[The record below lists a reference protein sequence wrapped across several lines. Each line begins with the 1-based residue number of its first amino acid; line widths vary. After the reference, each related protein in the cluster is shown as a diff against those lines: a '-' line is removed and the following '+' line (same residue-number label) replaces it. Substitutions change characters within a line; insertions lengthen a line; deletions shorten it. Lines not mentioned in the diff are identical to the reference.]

1 VPMNSVTKSLFILY
15 VEDQARSAA
24 FYSRVLDS
32 PPSLDEP
39 GFTEFQLSENTVL
52 GLMSVTGVKH
62 LLGPR
67 LPDPTQAAGVPRGEL
82 YLVVRDP
89 LVYHQ
94 RALEAGAMELSG
106 FEQRD
111 WGDWAAYSL
120 DPDGHVLTFA
130 KQEEP
135 ASA

>member
-1 VPMNSVTKSLFILY
+1 MNSVTKSLFILY

-39 GFTEFQLSENTVL
+39 GFTEFQLSENSVL
-52 GLMSVTGVKH
+52 GLMPVTSVKH

-67 LPDPTQAAGVPRGEL
+67 LPDPAQAAGVPRGEL
-82 YLVVRDP
+82 YLVVHDP
-89 LVYHQ
+89 LTYHQ

-130 KQEEP
+130 KQSN
-135 ASA
+135 SAQKE